1 MTFKSGERMRQRS
14 GLQPMSYVN
23 NLRMFVRVFD
33 LGSMSA
39 AARDQRT
46 SPAVAS
52 ARISEL
58 EKHLG
63 VRLFS
68 RTTRSLQPTENGR
81 IFYDGAR
88 KVLDAIDEAEAAV
101 MDVTQNP
108 RGTIF
113 VAAPL
118 GIGRRFV
125 APHVPAFKDMY
136 PQIDVRLRLSD
147 RIIDVTAEGLDMAF
161 HLGILED
168 STLKVRMIAECQR
181 VVCAAP
187 AYIARRGAPVDGAGL
202 VADRHDCLTL
212 RFPGAKEFQWTLE
225 TPDGP
230 RKFDVAGPFES
241 DDGDVLTGWALDGRG
256 VVLKP
261 IFEVA
266 DALRDGLL
274 VPVALA
280 NPPIATQLSCVTQH
294 RRLRDP
300 KIRLFTDFIVAR
312 VRADMAAAL
321 QGLAMARALADAPEG
336 GGV

>member
-1 MTFKSGERMRQRS
+1 
-14 GLQPMSYVN
+14 MSYVN
-23 NLRMFVRVFD
+23 NIRMFVRVYE

-88 KVLDAIDEAEAAV
+88 RVLEAIDDAEAAV

-118 GIGRRFV
+118 GIGRRLI
-125 APHVPAFKDMY
+125 APMVPAFKDLY

-147 RIIDVTAEGLDMAF
+147 RGIDVVAEGIDVAF
-161 HLGILED
+161 HLGLLED
-168 STLKVRMIAECQR
+168 STLKVRTIADCPR
-181 VVCAAP
+181 LLCAAP
-187 AYIARRGAPVDGAGL
+187 AYIARRGMPEDGESL
-202 VADRHDCLTL
+202 VRDKHDCLNL
-212 RFPGAKEFQWTLE
+212 RFPGAKEFQWTLQ
-225 TPDGP
+225 TPEGP
-230 RKFDVAGPFES
+230 RRFEITGPFES

-256 VVLKP
+256 IVLKP
-261 IFEVA
+261 VFEVA
-266 DALRDGLL
+266 EHLREGRL
-274 VPVALA
+274 VPAA
-280 NPPIATQLSCVTQH
+280 TATPPLPIQLSALSQH
-294 RRLRDP
+294 RRLKDP
-300 KIRLFTDFIVAR
+300 KVQLFTDY
-312 VRADMAAAL
+312 MAAQIRDDLRRIA
-321 QGLAMARALADAPEG
+321 QA
-336 GGV
+336 

>member
-1 MTFKSGERMRQRS
+1 
-14 GLQPMSYVN
+14 MSYVN
-23 NLRMFVRVFD
+23 NIRMFVRVYE

-88 KVLDAIDEAEAAV
+88 KVLEAIDDAESAV

-113 VAAPL
+113 IAAPL
-118 GIGRRFV
+118 GIGRRLI
-125 APHVPAFKDMY
+125 APRVPAFKDQY

-147 RIIDVTAEGLDMAF
+147 RGVDVVAEGIDVAF
-161 HLGILED
+161 HLGVLED
-168 STLKVRMIAECQR
+168 STLKVRTVAECPR
-181 VVCAAP
+181 LLCAAP
-187 AYIARRGAPVDGAGL
+187 AYIDRRGMPLDGAAL
-202 VADRHDCLTL
+202 VTDKHDCLNL
-212 RFPGAKEFQWTLE
+212 RYPGAKEFQWTLQ

-230 RKFDVAGPFES
+230 RRFEIAGPFES

-256 VVLKP
+256 IVLKP
-261 IFEVA
+261 LFEVA
-266 DALRDGLL
+266 EHLRAGAL
-274 VPVALA
+274 VPVATA
-280 NPPIATQLSCVTQH
+280 TPPLPVQLSSLSQH
-294 RRLRDP
+294 RRLKDP
-300 KIRLFTDFIVAR
+300 KVQLFTDY
-312 VRADMAAAL
+312 MAAHIREDL
-321 QGLAMARALADAPEG
+321 RRAVDP
-336 GGV
+336 

>member
-1 MTFKSGERMRQRS
+1 
-14 GLQPMSYVN
+14 MSYVN
-23 NLRMFVRVFD
+23 NVRMFVRVHE

-39 AARDQRT
+39 AARDQRC

-63 VRLFS
+63 VRLFN

-88 KVLDAIDEAEAAV
+88 RVLDAIDEAEAAV

-118 GIGRRFV
+118 GIGRRFI
-125 APHVPAFKDMY
+125 APHVPAFKDLY

-147 RIIDVTAEGLDMAF
+147 RVIDVTGEGLDIAF
-161 HLGILED
+161 HLGLLED
-168 STLKVRMIAECQR
+168 STLKVRLVADCAR
-181 VVCAAP
+181 LLCAAP
-187 AYIARRGAPVDGAGL
+187 AYVARRGMPADGAAL
-202 VADRHDCLTL
+202 VSDRHDCLNL
-212 RFPGAKEFQWTLE
+212 RFPGAKEFQWTLA
-225 TPDGP
+225 TPEGP
-230 RKFDVAGPFES
+230 KRYEIAGPFES

-256 VVLKP
+256 IVMKP

-266 DALRDGLL
+266 EHLKSGAL
-274 VPVALA
+274 VPVAVA
-280 NPPIATQLSCVTQH
+280 TPPLPTQLSVLSQH
-294 RRLRDP
+294 RRFKDP
-300 KIRLFTDFIVAR
+300 KVRLFTDFIIAR
-312 VRADMAAAL
+312 IKADMAARME
-321 QGLAMARALADAPEG
+321 GLAA
-336 GGV
+336 

>member
-1 MTFKSGERMRQRS
+1 
-14 GLQPMSYVN
+14 MSYVN
-23 NLRMFVRVFD
+23 NVRMFVRVYE
-33 LGSMSA
+33 LGSMSS

-88 KVLDAIDEAEAAV
+88 RVLEAIDDAEAAV

-118 GIGRRFV
+118 GIGRRFI
-125 APHVPAFKDMY
+125 APRVPAFKDLY

-147 RIIDVTAEGLDMAF
+147 RGIDVVAEGIDVAF
-161 HLGILED
+161 HLGLLDD
-168 STLKVRMIAECQR
+168 STLKVRTIADCPR
-181 VVCAAP
+181 LLCAAP
-187 AYIARRGAPVDGAGL
+187 AYIARRGMPVDGAAL
-202 VADRHDCLTL
+202 VADRHDCLNL
-212 RFPGAKEFQWTLE
+212 RFPGAKEFQWTLQ
-225 TPDGP
+225 TADGP
-230 RKFDVAGPFES
+230 RRFEISGPFES

-261 IFEVA
+261 SFEIA
-266 DALRDGLL
+266 DHLRDGRL
-274 VPVALA
+274 VPVATA
-280 NPPIATQLSCVTQH
+280 TPPLPVQLSSLSQH
-294 RRLRDP
+294 RRLKDP
-300 KIRLFTDFIVAR
+300 KVQLFTDFMSAQIR
-312 VRADMAAAL
+312 DDLRRAQA
-321 QGLAMARALADAPEG
+321 
-336 GGV
+336 

>member
-1 MTFKSGERMRQRS
+1 
-14 GLQPMSYVN
+14 MSYVN
-23 NLRMFVRVFD
+23 NIRMFVRVYE

-88 KVLDAIDEAEAAV
+88 RVLEAIDDAEAAV

-118 GIGRRFV
+118 GIGRRLI
-125 APHVPAFKDMY
+125 APRVPAFKDQY

-147 RIIDVTAEGLDMAF
+147 RGIDVVAEGIDVSF
-161 HLGILED
+161 HLGLLED
-168 STLKVRMIAECQR
+168 STLKVRTIADCPR
-181 VVCAAP
+181 LLCAAP
-187 AYIARRGAPVDGAGL
+187 TYVARRGMPANGAAL
-202 VADRHDCLTL
+202 LAEKHDCLNL
-212 RFPGAKEFQWTLE
+212 RFPGAKEFQWTLQ
-225 TPDGP
+225 TADGP
-230 RKFDVAGPFES
+230 RRFEINGPFES

-256 VVLKP
+256 IVLKP
-261 IFEVA
+261 LFEVA
-266 DALRDGLL
+266 DHLREGRL
-274 VPVALA
+274 VPVATET
-280 NPPIATQLSCVTQH
+280 PPLPIQLSALSQH
-294 RRLRDP
+294 RRLKDP
-300 KIRLFTDFIVAR
+300 KVQLFTDYMSAQIR
-312 VRADMAAAL
+312 DDLRRAIQA
-321 QGLAMARALADAPEG
+321 
-336 GGV
+336 

>member
-1 MTFKSGERMRQRS
+1 
-14 GLQPMSYVN
+14 MSYVDTV
-23 NLRMFVRVFD
+23 RMFVRVYE

-63 VRLFS
+63 VRLFA

-88 KVLDAIDEAEAAV
+88 RILDAIDDAESAV

-118 GIGRRFV
+118 GIGRRFI
-125 APHVPAFKDMY
+125 APHVPLFKDQY

-147 RIIDVTAEGLDMAF
+147 RPIDVVAEGIDVAF
-161 HLGILED
+161 HLGLLDD
-168 STLKVRMIAECQR
+168 STLKVRQVADCPR
-181 VVCAAP
+181 LLCAAP
-187 AYIARRGAPVDGAGL
+187 AYIARRGNPADGAAL
-202 VADRHDCLTL
+202 VAEKHDCLNL
-212 RFPGAKEFQWTLE
+212 RFPGAKEFQWALQ
-225 TPDGP
+225 TPDGTK
-230 RKFDVAGPFES
+230 RFEITGPFES

-256 VVLKP
+256 IVLKP

-266 DALRDGLL
+266 AHLRAGRLI
-274 VPVALA
+274 PVACA
-280 NPPIATQLSCVTQH
+280 TPPLPTQLSALSQH
-294 RRLRDP
+294 RRLKDP
-300 KIRLFTDFIVAR
+300 KVRLFTEF
-312 VRADMAAAL
+312 MANHCREAL
-321 QGLAMARALADAPEG
+321 RREVEG
-336 GGV
+336 

>member
-1 MTFKSGERMRQRS
+1 
-14 GLQPMSYVN
+14 MSYVN
-23 NLRMFVRVFD
+23 TIRMFVRVYE

-63 VRLFS
+63 VRLFN

-88 KVLDAIDEAEAAV
+88 RVLDAIDEAEAAV

-118 GIGRRFV
+118 GVGRRFV
-125 APHVPAFKDMY
+125 APHVPAFKDQY

-147 RIIDVTAEGLDMAF
+147 RIIDVVAEAIDVAF
-161 HLGILED
+161 HLGLLDD
-168 STLKVRMIAECQR
+168 STLKVKTIADCPR
-181 VVCAAP
+181 LLCAAP
-187 AYIARRGAPVDGAGL
+187 AYIAHRGMPEDGAAL
-202 VADRHDCLTL
+202 VRDRHDCLNL
-212 RFPGAKEFQWTLE
+212 RFPGAKEFQWTLQ

-230 RKFDVAGPFES
+230 RRFEIAGPFES

-256 VVLKP
+256 VILKP
-261 IFEVA
+261 LFEVA
-266 DALRDGLL
+266 AHLRSGAL
-274 VPVALA
+274 VPVATA
-280 NPPIATQLSCVTQH
+280 TPPLPTQISSLSQH
-294 RRLRDP
+294 RRLKDP
-300 KIRLFTDFIVAR
+300 KVRLFTEY
-312 VRADMAAAL
+312 MAARIKDEL
-321 QGLAMARALADAPEG
+321 RRASDGP
-336 GGV
+336 